1 VISVS
6 SSGQNEKR
14 ASGAG
19 ESSRRELELPMTGLR
34 PPTRGGPA
42 PPGMAA
48 EVGVEVGVEVGGPRR
63 RGRDDVKE
71 QVAGRHNG
79 CNAV

>member
-1 VISVS
+1 MISVS
-6 SSGQNEKR
+6 SSGQNGKR

-42 PPGMAA
+42 PPGMVA
-48 EVGVEVGVEVGGPRR
+48 EVGVEVGIPRS
-63 RGRDDVKE
+63 
-71 QVAGRHNG
+71 
-79 CNAV
+79 NAVLDVEDLMTSRT

>member
-6 SSGQNEKR
+6 SSGQNGKR

-48 EVGVEVGVEVGGPRR
+48 EVGVEVAAEVGVEVGVEVGIPRS
-63 RGRDDVKE
+63 
-71 QVAGRHNG
+71 
-79 CNAV
+79 NAVLDVEDVMT